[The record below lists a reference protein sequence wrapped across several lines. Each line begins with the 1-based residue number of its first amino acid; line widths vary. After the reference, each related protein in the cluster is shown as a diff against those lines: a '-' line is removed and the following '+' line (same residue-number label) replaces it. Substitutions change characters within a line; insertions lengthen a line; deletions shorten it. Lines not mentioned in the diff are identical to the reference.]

1 MEEVVTFSEQQQ
13 QNRNQETAGTGHS
26 KNALHEFLGNA
37 QVSKILI
44 IILNFIVICKV
55 SP

>member
-37 QVSKILI
+37 QVSK
-44 IILNFIVICKV
+44 
-55 SP
+55 